1 MLRELTN
8 SKELQERAKNVIPHL
23 TGTFTRSAHSFVE
36 GVYPV
41 YIKSAAGSHFTD
53 VDGNKYLDYLC
64 GIGPI
69 TLGYNYQKVND
80 AIIAQLKNGILF
92 SLPHPLEVE
101 LSELISQT
109 IPHAEMVKFEKT
121 GSNVVTGAVR
131 AARYITKKN
140 KIAYC
145 GSGGVWHDWWAAVVS
160 RDGGIPEFNRNLI
173 SIFDYND
180 IEGLEQIFE
189 DNPNQIAAI
198 VLEPTIFEKPEKD
211 FLKKVRKIAD
221 QNNAI
226 LILDEIV
233 TGFRFDIGGAQ
244 KYFDIKGDLVCFGKG
259 MGNGLPI
266 SAITGPTEFMKKFDD
281 LWVSSTNNPET
292 LSMAGTKAVINE
304 MKEKNTISHC
314 WKVGTKLFNNW
325 NKITEENNLNVKM
338 IGYPIRMKIECKNS
352 QNKISESLKALV
364 LQEMVKKGIFFPP
377 GQCFLSYS
385 HSDDDIDHTLQ
396 TLEHVCQEIK
406 NKVKNDDYESHLEGI
421 PPQTVWTM
429 KMKSTKKVK

>member
-1 MLRELTN
+1 MSRDLTN
-8 SKELQERAKNVIPHL
+8 SKKLQDRAKNVIPHL

-41 YIKSAAGSHFTD
+41 YVKSAEGAYFTD
-53 VDGNKYLDYLC
+53 VDDNKYLDYLC
-64 GIGPI
+64 GIGPV
-69 TLGYNYQKVND
+69 TLGHNYKKVND
-80 AIIAQLKNGILF
+80 AIIEQLKNGILF

-131 AARYITKKN
+131 AARHITKKD

-145 GSGGVWHDWWAAVVS
+145 GSGGVWHDWWATVVS
-160 RDGGIPEFNRNLI
+160 RDGGVPEFNRDLI

-180 IEGLEQIFE
+180 IDGLEQIFE
-189 DNPNQIAAI
+189 NNPNQIAAI
-198 VLEPTIFEKPEKD
+198 VLEPTIFEKPEND

-221 QNNAI
+221 QNDAI

-244 KYFDIKGDLVCFGKG
+244 KYFDIKGDFVCFGKG

-266 SAITGPTEFMKKFDD
+266 AAITGPNEFMKKFDD

-292 LSMAGTKAVINE
+292 LSLAGTKAVINE
-304 MKEKNTISHC
+304 MKEKNTIAHC
-314 WKVGTKLFNNW
+314 WEIGKKLFDNW
-325 NKITEENNLNVKM
+325 NKVSQENNLDMKM
-338 IGYPIRMKIECKNS
+338 IGYPIRMKIQCKDSHGKNS
-352 QNKISESLKALV
+352 ETMKALV
-364 LQEMVKKGIFFPP
+364 LQEMVKKGIFLPP

-385 HSDDDIDHTLQ
+385 HSNEDINNTVEI
-396 TLEHVCQEIK
+396 LEDVCCKIQ
-406 NKVKNDDYESHLEGI
+406 NKVKNDDYQSHLEGI
-421 PPQTVWTM
+421 PPQTIWTM
-429 KMKSTKKVK
+429 KMQATKKIL

>member
-1 MLRELTN
+1 MSRDLTN

-41 YIKSAAGSHFTD
+41 YIKSAEGSHFTD

-121 GSNVVTGAVR
+121 GSNAVSGAIR
-131 AARYITKKN
+131 AARYITKRN

-145 GSGGVWHDWWAAVVS
+145 GSGGVWHDWWATVVS
-160 RDGGIPEFNRNLI
+160 RDGGVPEFNRDLI
-173 SIFDYND
+173 SVFDYND

-189 DNPNQIAAI
+189 NNPNQIAAI
-198 VLEPTIFEKPEKD
+198 VLEPTIFEKPQKD
-211 FLKKVRKIAD
+211 FLKKVRKLAD
-221 QNNAI
+221 QNNTI

-266 SAITGPTEFMKKFDD
+266 SAITGPAEFMKRFDD

-314 WKVGTKLFNNW
+314 WEIGTKLFNNW
-325 NKITEENNLNVKM
+325 NRITEENNLNIKM

-352 QNKISESLKALV
+352 QDKISESLKALF

-385 HSDDDIDHTLQ
+385 HSDDDINHTLQ
-396 TLEHVCQEIK
+396 KLEQSCQEIK
-406 NKVKNDDYESHLEGI
+406 NKVKDDDYQAHLEGM
-421 PPQTVWTM
+421 PPQIIWTM
-429 KMKSTKKVK
+429 KMKSTKKIK

>member
-1 MLRELTN
+1 MSRDLTN

-41 YIKSAAGSHFTD
+41 YIKSAEGSHFTD

-121 GSNVVTGAVR
+121 GSNAVTGAVR
-131 AARYITKKN
+131 AARYITKRN

-145 GSGGVWHDWWAAVVS
+145 GSGGVWHDWWATVVS
-160 RDGGIPEFNRNLI
+160 RDGGVPEFNRDLI

-189 DNPNQIAAI
+189 NNPNQIAAI
-198 VLEPTIFEKPEKD
+198 VLEPTIFEKPQKD
-211 FLKKVRKIAD
+211 FLKKVRKLAD
-221 QNNAI
+221 QNNTI

-266 SAITGPTEFMKKFDD
+266 SAITGPAEFMKRFDD

-314 WKVGTKLFNNW
+314 WEIGTKLFNNW
-325 NKITEENNLNVKM
+325 NRITEENNLNIKM

-352 QNKISESLKALV
+352 QDKISESLKALF

-385 HSDDDIDHTLQ
+385 HSDDDINHTLQ
-396 TLEHVCQEIK
+396 KLEQSCQEIK
-406 NKVKNDDYESHLEGI
+406 NKVKDDDYQAHLEGI
-421 PPQTVWTM
+421 PPQIIWTM
-429 KMKSTKKVK
+429 KMKSTKKIK

>member
-1 MLRELTN
+1 MSRDLTN

-41 YIKSAAGSHFTD
+41 YIKSAEGSHFTD

-121 GSNVVTGAVR
+121 GSNAVTGAVR
-131 AARYITKKN
+131 AARYITKRN

-145 GSGGVWHDWWAAVVS
+145 GSGGVWHDWWATVVS
-160 RDGGIPEFNRNLI
+160 RDGGVPEFNRDLI

-189 DNPNQIAAI
+189 NNPNQIAAI
-198 VLEPTIFEKPEKD
+198 VLEPTIFEKPQKD
-211 FLKKVRKIAD
+211 FLKKVRKLAD
-221 QNNAI
+221 QNDTI
-226 LILDEIV
+226 LILDEVV

-266 SAITGPTEFMKKFDD
+266 SAITGPAEFMKRFDD

-314 WKVGTKLFNNW
+314 WEIGTKLFNNW
-325 NKITEENNLNVKM
+325 NRITEENNLNIKM

-352 QNKISESLKALV
+352 QDKISESLKALF

-385 HSDDDIDHTLQ
+385 HSDDDINHTLQ
-396 TLEHVCQEIK
+396 KLEQSCQEIK
-406 NKVKNDDYESHLEGI
+406 NKVKDDDYQAHLEGI
-421 PPQTVWTM
+421 PPQIIWTM
-429 KMKSTKKVK
+429 KMKSTKKIK

>member
-1 MLRELTN
+1 LLQDITN
-8 SKELQERAKNVIPHL
+8 SKQLQERAKKVIPHL

-41 YIKSAAGSHFTD
+41 YIESAKGSHFTD
-53 VDGNKYLDYLC
+53 VDGNEYLDYLC

-101 LSELISQT
+101 VSELISQT
-109 IPHAEMVKFEKT
+109 IPHAEMVKFEKS

-131 AARYITKKN
+131 AARYITKRD

-145 GSGGVWHDWWAAVVS
+145 GSGGVWHDWWATVVS
-160 RDGGIPEFNRNLI
+160 RDGGVPEFNRDLI
-173 SIFDYND
+173 NIFDYND
-180 IEGLEQIFE
+180 IDGLEQIIE

-198 VLEPTIFEKPEKD
+198 VLEPTIFEKPQKD

-221 QNNAI
+221 KNNTV

-233 TGFRFDIGGAQ
+233 SGFRFDIGGAQ

-266 SAITGPTEFMKKFDD
+266 AAITGPTEFMKKFDD

-314 WKVGTKLFNNW
+314 WKIGTKLFNNW
-325 NKITEENNLNVKM
+325 NRITEQNNLNIKM
-338 IGYPIRMKIECKNS
+338 IGYPVRMKIECKNS
-352 QNKISESLKALV
+352 QNEISESLKALV
-364 LQEMVKKGIFFPP
+364 LQEMVKNGIFFPP

-385 HSDDDIDHTLQ
+385 HSDNDVMHTLQ
-396 TLEHVCQEIK
+396 TLENVCREIK
-406 NKVKNDDYESHLEGI
+406 NKVKNDDFNSHLEGI
-421 PPQTVWTM
+421 PPQTVWSM
-429 KMKSTKKVK
+429 KMKSTKKIK